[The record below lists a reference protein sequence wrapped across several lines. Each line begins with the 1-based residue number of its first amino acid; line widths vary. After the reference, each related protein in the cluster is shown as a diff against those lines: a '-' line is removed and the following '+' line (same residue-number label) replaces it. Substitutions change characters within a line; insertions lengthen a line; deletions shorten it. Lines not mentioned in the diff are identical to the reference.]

1 MLLSNQALLIWTNR
15 IKTYYV
21 NKGYLFTNIYDP
33 FLVNVEDLTKG
44 SHAKVNVKCDCD
56 SCKNPYI
63 GNIEYRDYISTL
75 KKYEKYYCKTCISRL
90 FASEK
95 RIKTFINKN
104 NSFAQW
110 GIDNL
115 GEDFLE
121 KYWDYEKNTISP
133 FEITY
138 CSDKKVFIKCQKKD
152 YHDSYYIAC
161 SSFIEGKRCSY
172 CSGKKVNVR
181 DSLGYIY
188 PNSFNYWSDK
198 NNKTPYDYTYG
209 SGKQGYWKCNN
220 NKHEDFLRSIH
231 SSVIRDF
238 RCPYCQYSKGEKRI
252 EEILFQKDF
261 IKITQEDYNKL
272 NIKDK
277 LNYLYFIPQK
287 EFNELVGLKNGNLSY
302 DFYLPN
308 YNLLIEFQG
317 QFHDNDN
324 GNGTKYMELK
334 FARQQEHDKR
344 KREYAKQ
351 NDIDLLEI
359 WYWDFDNIKEI
370 LINKLNI

>member
-1 MLLSNQALLIWTNR
+1 M
-15 IKTYYV
+15 
-21 NKGYLFTNIYDP
+21 P
-33 FLVNVEDLTKG
+33 E
-44 SHAKVNVKCDCD
+44 
-56 SCKNPYI
+56 
-63 GNIEYRDYISTL
+63 
-75 KKYEKYYCKTCISRL
+75 
-90 FASEK
+90 
-95 RIKTFINKN
+95 
-104 NSFAQW
+104 
-110 GIDNL
+110 
-115 GEDFLE
+115 
-121 KYWDYEKNTISP
+121 
-133 FEITY
+133 
-138 CSDKKVFIKCQKKD
+138 KD

-287 EFNELVGLKNGNLSY
+287 SLI
-302 DFYLPN
+302 
-308 YNLLIEFQG
+308 NLLDLKMVIYLMIFIYLITIYLLSFKDSFMIMIMG
-317 QFHDNDN
+317 
-324 GNGTKYMELK
+324 ME
-334 FARQQEHDKR
+334 
-344 KREYAKQ
+344 Q
-351 NDIDLLEI
+351 NI
-359 WYWDFDNIKEI
+359 WN
-370 LINKLNI
+370 